1 MPLIGEFHTKYW
13 ENSDTSTTPIVIA
26 PRVRQY
32 PAWQSAVTIG
42 SLFGGIAPFVEHYGA
57 IVRAWA
63 SRVWDRVS
71 WWWRVQPR
79 VMALKDEDRLV
90 LVKALDAFDHPAY
103 PLARSSVRKTAVK
116 LGFNRPIAWKD
127 LAGELKTSAGLAENT
142 YRHLEACRL
151 TRANLINST
160 LTNPECN
167 LLVELAYVGFTVK
180 GK

>member
-13 ENSDTSTTPIVIA
+13 ENSDTSTTPIITA

-32 PAWQSAVTIG
+32 PAWHGSVTIG
-42 SLFGGIAPFVEHYGA
+42 SLFGGTAPFFE
-57 IVRAWA
+57 RL
-63 SRVWDRVS
+63 WDRLK

-79 VMALKDEDRLV
+79 VMALNIEDRLV
-90 LVKALDAFDHPAY
+90 LVKTLDALDHPAY
-103 PLARSSVRKTAVK
+103 PLARMAVRKTATT
-116 LGFNRPIAWKD
+116 LGFNRPEAWTQ
-127 LAGELKTSAGLAENT
+127 LSRELKASAGQSENA

-151 TRANLINST
+151 TRANLLSST

-167 LLVELAYVGFTVK
+167 LLVELAYHGFAVK